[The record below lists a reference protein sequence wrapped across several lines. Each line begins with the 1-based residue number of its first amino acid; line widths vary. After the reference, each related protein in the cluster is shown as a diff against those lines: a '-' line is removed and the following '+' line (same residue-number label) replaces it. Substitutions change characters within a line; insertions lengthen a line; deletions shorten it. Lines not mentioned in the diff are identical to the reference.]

1 MIKVLL
7 LFALAWLTTS
17 NIVKA
22 VTTSDAIPFTEYRL
36 LFGLCRDEG
45 PDAHIAIRYKGY
57 AYATLHYDE
66 CHPAEAEEEASLAEV
81 GVFCRAAI
89 CFEVPDSLSDNE
101 SRNGNVGNSGLSRAS
116 QAFAFG
122 PGDIV
127 TRNGTDF
134 PHILGGSA
142 MCFQPSLSF

>member
-45 PDAHIAIRYKGY
+45 PDVRPLQAASFSSLEGSLILFIYPSGPYSNQIQRIR
-57 AYATLHYDE
+57 
-66 CHPAEAEEEASLAEV
+66 
-81 GVFCRAAI
+81 I
-89 CFEVPDSLSDNE
+89 CN
-101 SRNGNVGNSGLSRAS
+101 
-116 QAFAFG
+116 
-122 PGDIV
+122 
-127 TRNGTDF
+127 
-134 PHILGGSA
+134 
-142 MCFQPSLSF
+142 PSLR